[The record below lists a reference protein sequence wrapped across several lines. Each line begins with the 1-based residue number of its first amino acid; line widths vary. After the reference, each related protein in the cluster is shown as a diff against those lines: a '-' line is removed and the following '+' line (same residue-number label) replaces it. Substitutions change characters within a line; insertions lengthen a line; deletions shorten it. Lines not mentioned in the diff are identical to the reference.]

1 MLQRQNIKTNDGMQV
16 KQKNTWQA
24 FQLLA
29 QLVISYPVVSLKKYK
44 SRLES
49 REALRL
55 LHYIIGLRAWA
66 YNKAFLLFNFILI
79 LVLIICK
86 HYSPAKSN
94 NLKSMRFNSII
105 RRQTW
110 RGVPVKSTRW
120 LLQYCFSERNNLE
133 SLFFRRWP
141 SSTIYM

>member
-49 REALRL
+49 REA
-55 LHYIIGLRAWA
+55 
-66 YNKAFLLFNFILI
+66 
-79 LVLIICK
+79 
-86 HYSPAKSN
+86 
-94 NLKSMRFNSII
+94 
-105 RRQTW
+105 
-110 RGVPVKSTRW
+110 
-120 LLQYCFSERNNLE
+120 
-133 SLFFRRWP
+133 
-141 SSTIYM
+141 